1 MIEPLYVVLNN
12 RSLAQGLS
20 ANAEMDSYCLYE
32 YQPIAKY
39 LWKTYHLLWGF
50 RNYSGSKN
58 KADVGKG

>member
-20 ANAEMDSYCLYE
+20 ANAEMDSYHLYG

-50 RNYSGSKN
+50 RNNSGSK
-58 KADVGKG
+58 K